1 MQEVI
6 EMLEANTDDEFK
18 TYVQSIFF
26 AFSIHITTCSLTHR
40 YLRGDLEALQFSSG
54 DEKNDR
60 IKAIYKYY
68 RAAQKSLLTRNT
80 CTPYDIKIVKHLLLP
95 SSLATLGEE
104 KIVTKIISDGTAF
117 GFHVEDAHRRKI
129 REWERFAVTHDD
141 AFEENNERRKSV
153 SEESDCVFVEFML
166 AKWEYCMLEMG
177 KSDPKRVLQAA
188 QAFAVVMG
196 LEDHL
201 YSLEHSKTDLCQEIT
216 SKLTAPGRFNSSR
229 RNSFRKDSLRKM
241 RRQGRRWKRNV
252 MPDHVAPNHLLER
265 RDVRHA

>member
-1 MQEVI
+1 M
-6 EMLEANTDDEFK
+6 
-18 TYVQSIFF
+18 
-26 AFSIHITTCSLTHR
+26 
-40 YLRGDLEALQFSSG
+40 
-54 DEKNDR
+54 
-60 IKAIYKYY
+60 
-68 RAAQKSLLTRNT
+68 
-80 CTPYDIKIVKHLLLP
+80 KHLLLP
-95 SSLATLGEE
+95 SSSAMLSEKK
-104 KIVTKIISDGTAF
+104 KIVKKIISDGTAF

-229 RNSFRKDSLRKM
+229 KNSFRKDSLRKM

-252 MPDHVAPNHLLER
+252 MPDHVAPEPPSRKTRRPTRLSIDKNVSYVVFERANMNLTQKNSHLGQALKHHTKTCQKQVQFVEVDKKSYGSYECLCSKVQEKGHESDGSSR
-265 RDVRHA
+265 IS